1 MPKRMIVYAS
11 KTGTTKDCA
20 LELQS
25 YLGQADMY
33 DLRHGIPY
41 VTDDY
46 DTVILGSSIRMG
58 NIQRRAKK
66 FIVQNK
72 VALFRVDLGLFICN
86 GAIDSSDDLFEAN
99 IPPGLLRHASVISS
113 FGGDCSLEK
122 QRGLSRLILKKFMT
136 AASQIKGFKEP
147 HVMHGVIRRF
157 AQEIEK
163 TEEKSARR
171 ARQGK
176 TRPIY

>member
-72 VALFRVDLGLFICN
+72 VALFRVDLAFLSATVPLILPM
-86 GAIDSSDDLFEAN
+86 ISLRQTS
-99 IPPGLLRHASVISS
+99 PPGLLRHASVISS

-122 QRGLSRLILKKFMT
+122 QHGLSRLILKKFMT

-176 TRPIY
+176 ARPIY

>member
-72 VALFRVDLGLFICN
+72 VALFRVDLGIFICN

-147 HVMHGVIRRF
+147 HVMHLSLIH
-157 AQEIEK
+157 I
-163 TEEKSARR
+163 
-171 ARQGK
+171 
-176 TRPIY
+176 

>member
-1 MPKRMIVYAS
+1 
-11 KTGTTKDCA
+11 
-20 LELQS
+20 
-25 YLGQADMY
+25 MY
-33 DLRHGIPY
+33 DLRHGTPMSQMTMTRSFWAA
-41 VTDDY
+41 VFAW
-46 DTVILGSSIRMG
+46 VIFTNEPKNSLYKTM
-58 NIQRRAKK
+58 
-66 FIVQNK
+66 